1 MTVYVDQ
8 SIYKKPNGKVLYCH
22 MIADTLVELHEFAT
36 KIEISSAWFHSGRF
50 KHYDLN
56 PVNRLAAVDAGA
68 VEITSKEMVT
78 LLKKL
83 VLPSTT
89 HI

>member
-8 SIYKKPNGKVLYCH
+8 AIYKKPNGRVLYCH
-22 MIADTLVELHEFAT
+22 MIADTLVELHEFAA
-36 KIEISSAWFHSGRF
+36 KINLSSSWFHSGRF

-56 PVNRLAAVDAGA
+56 PTSRAAAIEAGA

-78 LLKKL
+78 LLKNVVPL
-83 VLPSTT
+83 GTS